1 MIDKKIITLMV
12 LGLLVLAGVAW
23 VANPDDRHKNLKVL
37 PKDIPDAML
46 DSIMKSYT
54 VSLGV
59 DCSFCHSAMKDMPD
73 SLDYA
78 ADGNEMKE
86 NALKMMRMTIE
97 INKSNFNYDKT
108 IRPEYLNVITCMI
121 CHRGEAYPLH

>member
-1 MIDKKIITLMV
+1 MINKKGITVAALV
-12 LGLLVLAGVAW
+12 LLVVAGIAAVRA
-23 VANPDDRHKNLKVL
+23 PDDRHKNLKVL
-37 PKDIPDAML
+37 PQEISAPLL

-54 VSLGV
+54 VALGI
-59 DCSFCHSAMKDMPD
+59 DCSFCHSAMKDIPD

-86 NALKMMRMTIE
+86 NALKMMRMTID
-97 INKSNFNYDKT
+97 INKNNFYYDKT
-108 IRPEYLNVITCMI
+108 IRPEYLNTINCMT